1 MCISSKFDDVKLN
14 LLIMKMLGYF
24 PQQKSMMLFL
34 IQLFIIGVLSS
45 TIQAQDN
52 YQQYR
57 GIVVDSY
64 TETPLVF
71 ASLSVNGTN
80 ISTITNK
87 DGEFALKIPENLTDV
102 KVTVS
107 FLGYQKRIVSIA
119 EFKRRKTR
127 IALTTTATR
136 LSEINIVL
144 PSDAKEL
151 VRTTLK
157 KKGENYINEHVLMTA
172 FYRETIKKRKKN
184 VSLAE
189 AIVNVY
195 KQPYTSS
202 RRDDIKLYK
211 ARKSTD
217 YSKLDTL
224 ALKLQGGPFNALYID
239 LMKYPEYMFT
249 NNVINLYKF
258 SFAPSTTIDNRLVYV
273 VKFKQHNEI
282 KEPLYYGKLFI
293 DSETLALTSA
303 VYNLNVEDKELS
315 SKLFVK
321 KKPKDVFVY
330 PTTAAYRIDYR
341 EKGGKWY
348 YGYSN
353 VQLTFK
359 IKRKGKLF
367 NSVYSLI
374 SEMAVTDWKINTEK
388 DRVKFKERLRPSIII
403 ADEASGF
410 SDPEFWGAY
419 NVIEPEK
426 SIESAINK
434 IKRQLKK
441 INKS

>member
-1 MCISSKFDDVKLN
+1 MKIDDISNLKFI
-14 LLIMKMLGYF
+14 IMKILRCFLY
-24 PQQKSMMLFL
+24 QKATFLFL
-34 IQLFIIGVLSS
+34 IQLFIIVSLTSLH
-45 TIQAQDN
+45 AQVN
-52 YQQYR
+52 YQQYN
-57 GIVVDSY
+57 GVVVDSD
-64 TETPLVF
+64 TDTPLVF
-71 ASLSVNGTN
+71 ASLSVNETN
-80 ISTITNK
+80 ISTITNT
-87 DGEFALKIPENLTDV
+87 DGEFTLKIPKNLTDV
-102 KVTVS
+102 KVTIS
-107 FLGYQKRIVSIA
+107 FLGYQKKIVSIT
-119 EFKRRKTR
+119 EFKKQKTR
-127 IALTTTATR
+127 ITLNASVTK

-151 VRTTLK
+151 VRTTFK
-157 KKGENYINEHVLMTA
+157 KKGENYINEHVLMTS

-189 AIVNVY
+189 AIVSIY
-195 KQPYTSS
+195 KQPYTSLK
-202 RRDDIKLYK
+202 RDDIKLYK

-239 LMKYPEYMFT
+239 LMKYPEYMLA
-249 NNVINLYKF
+249 NEVINLYTF

-273 VKFKQHNEI
+273 VKFEQNAEINES
-282 KEPLYYGKLFI
+282 LYYGKLFI

-303 VYNLNVEDKELS
+303 IYNLNVEDKELS

-330 PTTAAYRIDYR
+330 PTTAAYRVDYR
-341 EKGGKWY
+341 QKGGKWY

-374 SEMAVTDWKINTEK
+374 SEMAVTDWEMNTEK
-388 DRVKFKERLRPSIII
+388 DKVKFKERLRPSIII

-434 IKRQLKK
+434 IKKQLKK